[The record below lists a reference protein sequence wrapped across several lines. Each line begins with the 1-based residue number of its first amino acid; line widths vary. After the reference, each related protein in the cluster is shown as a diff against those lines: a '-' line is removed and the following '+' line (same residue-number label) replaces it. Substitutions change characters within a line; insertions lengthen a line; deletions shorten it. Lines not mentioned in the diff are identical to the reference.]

1 MAKFDC
7 VFRTSYFYVT
17 DEKKYEEFKRHI
29 VVGDNTNNI
38 NFWHKRG
45 DRIESDS
52 IKPNTDEAIKHAFG
66 GHTQIK
72 GYVED
77 IEHYDRDLMDPS
89 PDYDLFLQKLS
100 EIVAP
105 GSACIITE
113 VGNNGLRFIGA
124 KADIVTHK
132 NYRRLMLRSIVRDS
146 LFENEKILY
155 NDSDMWF

>member
-7 VFRTSYFYVT
+7 VFRTSYFYVI

-29 VVGDNTNNI
+29 VTCDNTNNI
-38 NFWHKRG
+38 NFWHKRE
-45 DRIESDS
+45 DRVESDNV
-52 IKPNTDEAIKHAFG
+52 KHDTDKAIRHAFG

-77 IEHYDRDLMDPS
+77 IEHYDRDLMNPS

-100 EIVAP
+100 EIIAP
-105 GSACIITE
+105 DSACIITE
-113 VGNNGLRFIGA
+113 VGNNAFNFIGA

-132 NYRRLMLRSIVRDS
+132 NHRTLKLHNIVKDS
-146 LFENEKILY
+146 LLEKEKILY
-155 NDSDMWF
+155 NDGDMWF